1 MPSEPPDPNDIQAKL
16 QEIYRRQ
23 AELYDSLTAALEK
36 ELDRIIT
43 QVLAALMEQLR
54 GSLKLDDGTV
64 ARTPQNLAVL
74 TKLNSQFEKLVTKYG
89 YRRAIT
95 AFVAKF
101 PQQFELLS
109 ETFQV
114 LSSVL
119 DRKWLKQG
127 TLFRPDDLKVLS
139 AQQLVAKDS
148 LNDLPAQTGVRA
160 KSKVVQLAGSGSLA
174 DMQVFLSGAFDGLK
188 NSATSLGETSMVL
201 FYGLANERVYSR
213 IQEGQSAPLVFDYQG
228 PEDVLNR
235 KFCAHLLKQRDAGKR
250 WTREQIDLMDNHQ
263 IPDVFV
269 SKGGWRCRHQWILS
283 LTDSAT

>member
-1 MPSEPPDPNDIQAKL
+1 
-16 QEIYRRQ
+16 
-23 AELYDSLTAALEK
+23 
-36 ELDRIIT
+36 
-43 QVLAALMEQLR
+43 
-54 GSLKLDDGTV
+54 
-64 ARTPQNLAVL
+64 
-74 TKLNSQFEKLVTKYG
+74 
-89 YRRAIT
+89 
-95 AFVAKF
+95 
-101 PQQFELLS
+101 LLS

-127 TLFRPDDLKVLS
+127 TLFRPADLKVLS

-188 NSATSLGETSMVL
+188 NNATSLGETSMVL

-269 SKGGWRCRHQWILS
+269 SKGGWRCRHGYRAWHSHDLRRWIS
-283 LTDSAT
+283 LPSSGRGGDFLILRKHETYGSRKLTNACTPLRPPGCSYLPAHMELR